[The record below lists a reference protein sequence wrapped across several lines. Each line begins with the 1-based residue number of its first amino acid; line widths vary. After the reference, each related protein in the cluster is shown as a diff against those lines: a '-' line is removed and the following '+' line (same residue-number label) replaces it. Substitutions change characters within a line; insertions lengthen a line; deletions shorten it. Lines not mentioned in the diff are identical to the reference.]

1 MCGRFYI
8 RLDDSEI
15 ARKIKESL
23 KGTQSFEYAT
33 NEVFPSQ
40 KAIVLILK
48 DDEIMADVKKWGISA
63 RSLLINA
70 RIETLQER
78 ITYKRILHH
87 RCAIIANGF
96 YEWNHKKKI
105 YITKEN
111 EPYIYFAGLYKEN
124 NEFVILTGESEN
136 QMKQIHSRTP
146 IIMNYQGMIDYLHFK
161 DMPSVDNENL
171 HFKLCE

>member
-1 MCGRFYI
+1 MCGRFFI

-70 RIETLQER
+70 RIE
-78 ITYKRILHH
+78 
-87 RCAIIANGF
+87 
-96 YEWNHKKKI
+96 KK
-105 YITKEN
+105 
-111 EPYIYFAGLYKEN
+111 LYKKESLIK
-124 NEFVILTGESEN
+124 EFFIIDVLLLRMVFMSGIIRKKSILQKKTNLIFIS
-136 QMKQIHSRTP
+136 QVYIMR
-146 IIMNYQGMIDYLHFK
+146 IMNL
-161 DMPSVDNENL
+161 
-171 HFKLCE
+171 